1 MPAEYSLN
9 TATLRTA
16 ATGAKHVHD
25 DGALNI
31 YAISKH
37 SGIDRGVLSRVVRDE
52 NGPDIGTVVELADAY
67 GLQIED
73 LILRRQT
80 PRPKKRRRIAP
91 IAAIQGA
98 AA

>member
-9 TATLRTA
+9 TATLLSA
-16 ATGAKHVHD
+16 AVDAKHVHD

-37 SGIDRGVLSRVVRDE
+37 SGIDRGVLSRVFRDE
-52 NGPDIGTVVELADAY
+52 NGPDLGTVVELADAY

-73 LILRRQT
+73 LIMRRRT
-80 PRPKKRRRIAP
+80 PRPKKRRRIT
-91 IAAIQGA
+91 AAIVTQGA